1 MSPARIFISYR
12 RDDSAGFAR
21 AIGDALAQRFG
32 ADRVFIDV
40 DDIGAGQAFDRAI
53 ADAVGSARVLLVLIG
68 RRWLA
73 VPAGSTR
80 PRLEEPGD
88 FVRHEIATGLAR
100 GLQVIP
106 LLVDGAVMPTEAD
119 LPEPIRPLARR
130 QALVIDHARF
140 AADLERLVPLLRS
153 VLGEPSSPEPAP
165 PRPVAEG
172 RRPALLAL
180 GAAVVAVVAALGAAG
195 WFATRGP
202 APPGTGA
209 PRAGAPR
216 PPVNGRWTAEVVYP
230 WPNARYVEQ
239 FSFLGE
245 GDAVQGTAS
254 FLRVERGI
262 VDGRID
268 ADGRLEF
275 TTRTQEQAGSN
286 GALRELT
293 HRYRGRLEGDALR
306 LVLQTEGSSSPRG
319 PVEVTAR
326 RASP

>member
-21 AIGDALAQRFG
+21 AIGDALAQRLG
-32 ADRVFIDV
+32 ADKVFIDV

-68 RRWLA
+68 RRWLEIP
-73 VPAGSTR
+73 VGSAR
-80 PRLEEPGD
+80 PRLEEPDD
-88 FVRHEIATGLAR
+88 FVRHEISTGLAR

-106 LLVDGAVMPTEAD
+106 LLVDGAPMPAEAD

-140 AADLERLVPLLRS
+140 AADLERLVTLLRS
-153 VLGEPSSPEPAP
+153 TLGEESSAEPTA
-165 PRPVAEG
+165 PRPVAKG
-172 RRPALLAL
+172 RRPALLAF
-180 GAAVVAVVAALGAAG
+180 GAAIVAALGAAG
-195 WFATRGP
+195 WFASRGLG
-202 APPGTGA
+202 PPGTSA
-209 PRAGAPR
+209 TRVSAAR
-216 PPVNGRWTAEVVYP
+216 PPVNGRWIAEVVYP

-245 GDAVQGTAS
+245 GDAVLGTAS
-254 FLRVERGI
+254 FLRIERGI

-275 TTRTQEQAGSN
+275 TTRTQEQAGGD